1 MKYYVV
7 DAFAERVFEGNP
19 AGVCVLES
27 WLPDELMQTIA
38 AENNLSETAFTVKE
52 QTAGKDGSDRD
63 VYRLRWFTPTDEI
76 DLCGHATLATA
87 YTLGRFIDT
96 KADGFTFITRS
107 GELTAMRRRDAA
119 VADTFELNFPARP
132 PKKVFVGEE
141 VGDAEID
148 GVEPLQLRAKAAEAL
163 GIAPEAILEAHLS
176 RDLVIVVP
184 TEAEVRALAPDFGKL
199 AAMPGLGFLVT
210 APATTA
216 GFDFVSRAFF
226 PKIGANEDPVCG
238 SAHCTLVPYWVDRLG
253 GKTHLIA
260 RQVSK
265 RGGTL
270 HCVLEGP
277 RVRLAGSAVLY
288 SEAEINI
295 N

>member
-1 MKYYVV
+1 M
-7 DAFAERVFEGNP
+7 
-19 AGVCVLES
+19 
-27 WLPDELMQTIA
+27 
-38 AENNLSETAFTVKE
+38 
-52 QTAGKDGSDRD
+52 
-63 VYRLRWFTPTDEI
+63 
-76 DLCGHATLATA
+76 
-87 YTLGRFIDT
+87 
-96 KADGFTFITRS
+96 
-107 GELTAMRRRDAA
+107 
-119 VADTFELNFPARP
+119 
-132 PKKVFVGEE
+132 
-141 VGDAEID
+141 
-148 GVEPLQLRAKAAEAL
+148 
-163 GIAPEAILEAHLS
+163 
-176 RDLVIVVP
+176 IVVP